1 MTMKRICVFCG
12 SSPGARP
19 EYLAMARTLGDRLAA
34 RRLGLVY
41 GGASVGLMG
50 ALADA
55 ALAANGEVIGII
67 PRALD
72 AREIAHRGLTE
83 LHVVDSMHTRKAMMA
98 ARADA
103 FIALPGGLGTMEE
116 LFEVMTWRL
125 LGLHKKPVGLLDVG
139 GYYAS
144 LRAFL
149 TKTIDEGFLRREH
162 LALEVAD
169 HPDDLIDRLLASPPI
184 EVEKWI
190 EPRDA

>member
-1 MTMKRICVFCG
+1 MKRICVFCG
-12 SSPGARP
+12 SNPGARP
-19 EYLAMARTLGDRLAA
+19 EYLEAARALGATLAR

-50 ALADA
+50 AVADA
-55 ALAANGEVIGII
+55 ALAANAEVVGII

-72 AREIAHRGLTE
+72 KRELAHRGITE
-83 LHVVDSMHTRKAMMA
+83 LHVVDTMHTRKAMMA
-98 ARADA
+98 ERADA

-125 LGLHKKPVGLLDVG
+125 LGMHQKPVGLLDVA

-149 TKTIDEGFLRREH
+149 ETTIEEGFLQRRH
-162 LALEVAD
+162 LALEVSSD
-169 HPDDLIDRLLASPPI
+169 PDTLIDKLVASPPV

-190 EPRDA
+190 GRGDT